1 MKKDRIDSQSDPNRA
16 SNMEPA
22 EGSRETV
29 RGSGSSSERGRG
41 SSGERDSESS
51 SRMKRGSEDSGGITN
66 RELSRE
72 EAEQE
77 QLPERGRSES
87 ER

>member
-1 MKKDRIDSQSDPNRA
+1 MNQDRKREQDTPNRE

-29 RGSGSSSERGRG
+29 R
-41 SSGERDSESS
+41 DSQN
-51 SRMKRGSEDSGGITN
+51 RGGITN
-66 RELSRE
+66 RPLDRE
-72 EAEQE
+72 RSEQE
-77 QLPERGRSES
+77 QLPERGESQS

>member
-1 MKKDRIDSQSDPNRA
+1 MKKDRTDTQGDPNRA

-29 RGSGSSSERGRG
+29 RDSGSSSERGG
-41 SSGERDSESS
+41 SSGERGSGSNSS
-51 SRMKRGSEDSGGITN
+51 KRGSENGGGITN

-77 QLPERGRSES
+77 HLPERGRSKS